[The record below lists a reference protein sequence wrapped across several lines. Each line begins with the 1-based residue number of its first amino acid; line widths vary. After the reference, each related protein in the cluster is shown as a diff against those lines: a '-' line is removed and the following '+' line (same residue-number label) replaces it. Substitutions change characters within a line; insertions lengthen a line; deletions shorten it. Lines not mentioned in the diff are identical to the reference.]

1 MKILLG
7 LLCFL
12 RYFKSADLNDVS
24 TDGSCEIGPNYGKA
38 IKIIKDSDQDKNTEF
53 SCIDGL
59 GKFLR
64 KQRDELYFKTNET
77 KTIATPYLN
86 ILDRVKADK
95 L

>member
-1 MKILLG
+1 MKFVLV
-7 LLCFL
+7 LCFL
-12 RYFKSADLNDVS
+12 RLIKSAADFNDVS
-24 TDGSCEIGPNYGKA
+24 TDGSCEIGPNYGKK
-38 IKIIKDSDQDKNTEF
+38 IKIIKDSDQDRNTEF
-53 SCIDGL
+53 SCINGL

-64 KQRDELYFKTNET
+64 KQRDEIYFKTNET